1 MAGKQ
6 NIKKKQAY
14 NLAYG
19 LGASIVIIG
28 TLFKILHWEFGPF
41 TGGNLLAIGL
51 LTEAFIF
58 ALAAFEP
65 VQEDAESW
73 DWSKVYPE
81 LKGGSSSDAN
91 HNANGLLSK
100 KLDAMLE
107 EAKIDSG
114 LMENLA
120 KSIKSFEAAAE
131 GIAPTADSIRATQ
144 KYSEELNKAA
154 SQMESLNELY
164 QNQLN
169 SAQTQANVQ
178 STVAQNAEALQ
189 RQMEQLSN
197 NLTSLNEIY
206 KGMLTAMN
214 RKSN

>member
-1 MAGKQ
+1 MSSKQ

-28 TLFKILHWEFGPF
+28 ALFKLLHWEFGPF

-65 VQEDAESW
+65 VQEDAQAW
-73 DWSKVYPE
+73 DWSKVFPE
-81 LKGGSSSDAN
+81 LTGEGESN
-91 HNANGLLSK
+91 VNASGMLSK
-100 KLDAMLE
+100 KLDVLLD
-107 EAKIDSG
+107 EAKIDSE
-114 LMENLA
+114 LMAKLA

-164 QNQLN
+164 QNQLD
-169 SAQTQANVQ
+169 SAQLQANVQ

-197 NLTSLNEIY
+197 NLTSLNEVY
-206 KGMLTAMN
+206 EGMLSAMN